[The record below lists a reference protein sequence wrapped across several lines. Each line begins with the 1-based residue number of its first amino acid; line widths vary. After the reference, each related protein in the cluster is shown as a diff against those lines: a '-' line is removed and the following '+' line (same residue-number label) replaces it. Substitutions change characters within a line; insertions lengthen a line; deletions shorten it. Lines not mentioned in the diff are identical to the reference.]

1 MCVVIVRAASILKE
15 SGGSN
20 NNDVVIIAGDVAVM
34 SSPMLSSAD
43 AVSVRV
49 KGEVAVMVML
59 IAPLLNNVKPAGALR
74 SEYAKPLIVCGAL
87 SIAPPPPEAESA
99 IAALPFATTAFG
111 FAKVKDSGGT
121 CSTTDTVAENVSAPD
136 TRTTSDVSKP
146 AVKSL

>member
-1 MCVVIVRAASILKE
+1 MCVVIVRAASMLKE

-20 NNDVVIIAGDVAVM
+20 NNDVVIVAGDVAVM

-49 KGEVAVMVML
+49 KGEVAVTVML
-59 IAPLLNNVKPAGALR
+59 TAPLLNNVKPAGALR

-121 CSTTDTVAENVSAPD
+121 CNTTDTVAENVSAPD
-136 TRTTSDVSKP
+136 TRTTSDVNNP